1 MSIPVIA
8 ILGRPNVGKSTLFN
22 RIAGR
27 RFSIVSDVPGTTRD
41 WISLNVESED
51 NRFILIDTGGI
62 DDNPEV
68 ELYNE
73 ISEITK
79 QVLKES
85 DAIILVVDSKE
96 GLNVLD
102 SYAAQIARK
111 ANKPCILAINKVDN
125 LNRLSNAP
133 DFYQL
138 GIETIVTLSAYHGN
152 GVSDLLDE
160 ILKKVTLFNEEAEKS
175 DSINIAIVGKPNVGK
190 SSLFNSIIGQNRSIV
205 NPVAG
210 TTRDSIDTEIVF
222 ENKKINFID
231 TAGLRR
237 RGKIEP
243 GIEKYSVIR
252 SIKSISRSDISLLVT
267 DVSEQISSQD
277 SHIAGM
283 IKDAG
288 KGCIIIANKWDL
300 NEELSINQI
309 DVSNITMD
317 KLKFL
322 HGSPIIFTS
331 NVTKFGI
338 ETIFHKILEVY
349 EEFNKTIPDDK
360 VWSNILDTISKHP
373 PPSKGKSKIIIKN
386 AFQKSSKPPTFEI
399 KVQNGK
405 LLHFTYKRYI
415 ENGLRNKFG
424 LNGVPIKL
432 YIK

>member
-22 RIAGR
+22 RIAGK
-27 RFSIVSDVPGTTRD
+27 RFSIVSDIPGTTRD

-62 DDNPEV
+62 DNNPEV

-73 ISEITK
+73 VSEITK
-79 QVLKES
+79 QVLEES

-160 ILKKVTLFNEEAEKS
+160 ISKKVTLLNEETEKS

-205 NPVAG
+205 NPVA
-210 TTRDSIDTEIVF
+210 
-222 ENKKINFID
+222 
-231 TAGLRR
+231 
-237 RGKIEP
+237 
-243 GIEKYSVIR
+243 
-252 SIKSISRSDISLLVT
+252 
-267 DVSEQISSQD
+267 
-277 SHIAGM
+277 
-283 IKDAG
+283 
-288 KGCIIIANKWDL
+288 
-300 NEELSINQI
+300 
-309 DVSNITMD
+309 
-317 KLKFL
+317 
-322 HGSPIIFTS
+322 
-331 NVTKFGI
+331 
-338 ETIFHKILEVY
+338 
-349 EEFNKTIPDDK
+349 
-360 VWSNILDTISKHP
+360 
-373 PPSKGKSKIIIKN
+373 
-386 AFQKSSKPPTFEI
+386 
-399 KVQNGK
+399 
-405 LLHFTYKRYI
+405 
-415 ENGLRNKFG
+415 
-424 LNGVPIKL
+424 
-432 YIK
+432 

>member
-27 RFSIVSDVPGTTRD
+27 RFSIVSDIPGTTRD

-62 DDNPEV
+62 DNNPEV

-73 ISEITK
+73 VSEITK

-152 GVSDLLDE
+152 GVLDLLDE
-160 ILKKVTLFNEEAEKS
+160 ISKKVTLFNEETEKS

-205 NPVAG
+205 NPIAG

-288 KGCIIIANKWDL
+288 RGCIVIANKWDL

-309 DVSNITMD
+309 DVSKITMD

-322 HGSPIIFTS
+322 PGSPIIFTS
-331 NVTKFGI
+331 NVTKLGI

-399 KVQNGK
+399 KFQNSK
-405 LLHFTYKRYI
+405 LLHFTYKRYL
-415 ENGLRNKFG
+415 ENGLRAKFG
-424 LNGVPIKL
+424 LKGVPVKLNIK
-432 YIK
+432 

>member
-349 EEFNKTIPDDK
+349 EEFNRTIPDDK

-399 KVQNGK
+399 KIQNGK